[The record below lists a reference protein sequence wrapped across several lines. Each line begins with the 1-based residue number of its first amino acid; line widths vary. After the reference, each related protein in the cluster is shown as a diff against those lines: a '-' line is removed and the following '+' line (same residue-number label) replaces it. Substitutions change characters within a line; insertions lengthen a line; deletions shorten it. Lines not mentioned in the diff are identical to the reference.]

1 MAKFHAFAESDDV
14 SRSRLLRFVCSL
26 WASELS
32 SGFQLTVLRAELLTL
47 SPLSLSPSLSCSLSL
62 SVFRSQPPS
71 PSLPPLLNSSSSV
84 WQHLCGCQREGDGF
98 DLNINAFMY
107 SMCMLCEAK
116 GEGKMKGNDLR
127 PVFPTRV
134 QSQLHPMHYPYW
146 ADKKKGCGWG
156 GGHTTPKGNSFSCR
170 VVSSLTHTRKRTRPW
185 FSTRMANMRFFF
197 WN

>member
-127 PVFPTRV
+127 LVFPTRV

-146 ADKKKGCGWG
+146 ADKKRLWMGRGAHNTQRKLLFLSCCLITNTYTKA
-156 GGHTTPKGNSFSCR
+156 HTPM
-170 VVSSLTHTRKRTRPW
+170 V
-185 FSTRMANMRFFF
+185 
-197 WN
+197 